1 MAQNGPFCN
10 LNISAHSS
18 RPCVVCESPFQFQ
31 PAEDFAPDDHT
42 ADYAS
47 YLSQPS
53 PSQHLTWD
61 SSSTSTSNPH
71 LPDGLELWMC
81 DECKK
86 LQTADHFVTLP
97 DGDSVQWTTDRNC
110 IDCIYNEAVP
120 LSEPDFDFT
129 FNGAFSEAGSP
140 SQFRPQAED
149 TPIHTSIQDYY
160 YHHPDEQETD
170 TSPDLDADAEAEAE
184 QVLPYISRTIKLPA
198 GYCSSCR
205 CRAVR
210 PGKKTCRSCAG
221 RPQLTRN
228 RRVAMGFCIR
238 GNHPRDPGPDPHLSC
253 ASCRGKDAAR
263 KAAGKAA
270 KEERVRKEGKG
281 KGKAASSGGGKD
293 GRERTFV
300 FHEYQP

>member
-1 MAQNGPFCN
+1 MAQNTPFSH
-10 LNISAHSS
+10 IPAHPS
-18 RPCVVCESPFQFQ
+18 RPCVVCENPFQFQ
-31 PAEDFAPDDHT
+31 PAEDLALDDPT
-42 ADYAS
+42 SVYAS

-53 PSQHLTWD
+53 PSQQITWE
-61 SSSTSTSNPH
+61 SCSN

-86 LQTADHFVTLP
+86 LQTADHFVTFP

-120 LSEPDFDFT
+120 PSEPDFDFT
-129 FNGAFSEAGSP
+129 FNEAFSEAGSP
-140 SQFRPQAED
+140 IQFRQQD
-149 TPIHTSIQDYY
+149 TPIYPDTRNYY
-160 YHHPDEQETD
+160 YHPNEQETP
-170 TSPDLDADAEAEAE
+170 TSPDLDADADAEAE

-253 ASCRGKDAAR
+253 ANCRGKDAAR

-270 KEERVRKEGKG
+270 REERVRKEGKG
-281 KGKAASSGGGKD
+281 KGKVGGGGGGGGGKEGID
-293 GRERTFV
+293 RVFV
-300 FHEYQP
+300 FHEYKP